1 MSIQWALPM
10 LPQLLPEE
18 LMNRIQEASVDPYYI
33 FPKTANSMPVY
44 NGQSG
49 ELIKY
54 NKALRNVDFQGEG
67 VMADFEDCSNATG
80 SLIVGA
86 DGAQSAV
93 RTCLYGPGNGEAQQ
107 VPYGGVN
114 THICYHD
121 AEIARYLRKSY
132 EATQAMGA
140 HPRGYWLWI
149 STQEIEDPDKP
160 EDWVFQLQ
168 WTWRLADDRGGR
180 LGVDLAK
187 LKAEAE
193 ECFGEPYKT
202 AWSKIPENTPIYT
215 NRVSVW
221 QPEALPN
228 EANGGRVA
236 LAGDAA
242 HAMSFHRGQGMNH
255 GINDAVT
262 LVSELSKVAK
272 GEKTQQEAV
281 LAYDAEMMKR
291 AGEEVSISKVNTEMI
306 HDWERLSQSAF
317 MQRGGDKNK

>member
-18 LMNRIQEASVDPYYI
+18 LMDRIQEASVDPHYI
-33 FPKTANSMPVY
+33 FPKAGNSMPVY
-44 NGQSG
+44 NGESG

-54 NKALRNVDFQGEG
+54 NKALRKVDFQGEG
-67 VMADFEDCSNATG
+67 VVAHFEDGSTAIG

-86 DGAQSAV
+86 DGAKSAV
-93 RTCLYGPGNGEAQQ
+93 RTCLYGSDKGEAQQ
-107 VPYGGVN
+107 VSYGGVN

-121 AEIARYLRKSY
+121 AKIARYLRKSY
-132 EATQAMGA
+132 DATQAMGA

-187 LKAEAE
+187 LKAEADE
-193 ECFGEPYKT
+193 WFGEPYKT
-202 AWSKIPENTPIYT
+202 AWSKIPDGTPIYT

-221 QPEALPN
+221 QPDGAY
-228 EANGGRVA
+228 GGRVA

-262 LVSELSKVAK
+262 LVGELIKVAK
-272 GEKTQQEAV
+272 GEKMQKEAV
-281 LAYDAEMMKR
+281 LAYDAEMIKR
-291 AGEEVSISKVNTEMI
+291 AGEEVSISKANTEMI
-306 HDWERLSQSAF
+306 HD
-317 MQRGGDKNK
+317 